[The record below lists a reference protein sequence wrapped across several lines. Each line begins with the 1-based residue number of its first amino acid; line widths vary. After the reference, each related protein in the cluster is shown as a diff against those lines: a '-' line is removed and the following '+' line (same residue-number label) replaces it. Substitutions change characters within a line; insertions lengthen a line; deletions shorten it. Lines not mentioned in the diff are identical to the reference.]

1 MQTIARGTPLL
12 WVLVATHMTFVV
24 SNRLFEFASGAVVPA
39 VAISLGIIITT
50 LHALRRYSV
59 KEYLV
64 FMALTFVISS
74 TYENMSVITGFP
86 FGEYYYSDKIGP
98 KLFLVPLVIAPAY
111 FAGGYY
117 AWTIAHVLLGLYD
130 QRPRGLDVVRVPMI
144 AAMIMVMWDMI
155 MDPGNATVNQ
165 SWIWETGGSYFGVPV
180 SNYLGW
186 LLCVYTFFQLF
197 ALYLARGT
205 KAAETTAEPAL
216 EARRID
222 RSYWYLAVIPF
233 FAMSLSWVMRA
244 FTFDHT
250 IVTDPSGQVWNT
262 QHLFETMLLVA
273 IFTMWFVCLLSA
285 MLISKQ
291 PSAPAAE

>member
-1 MQTIARGTPLL
+1 MQTVARGTPLL
-12 WVLVATHMTFVV
+12 WVLVAVHLTFVV

-39 VAISLGIIITT
+39 VAISLGLVITT
-50 LHALRRYSV
+50 IHALKRYSL
-59 KEYLV
+59 KEYLIFV
-64 FMALTFVISS
+64 ALTFVISS
-74 TYENMSVITGFP
+74 AYENLSVMTGFP
-86 FGEYYYSDKIGP
+86 FGDYYYSDKIGP

-130 QRPRGLDVVRVPMI
+130 QRPRGLDIVRVPMI
-144 AAMIMVMWDMI
+144 AAVVMVMWDMV

-165 SWIWETGGSYFGVPV
+165 SWIWENGGSYFGVPV

-197 ALYLARGT
+197 ALYLARGSQ
-205 KAAETTAEPAL
+205 PAPASV
-216 EARRID
+216 EIMPID

-233 FAMSLSWVMRA
+233 FSMSLSWAMRA
-244 FTFDHT
+244 VTFDHQ
-250 IVTDPSGQVWNT
+250 IVTDPSGQEWNT
-262 QHLFETMLLVA
+262 LHLFETMFLVA

-291 PSAPAAE
+291 PRSPAS